1 MVVDRHEDYW
11 TRNEKRERE
20 TGTSVVAGGVFVV
33 IIALIAIAFA
43 IFGPIGGQYE
53 TASPPPAAADGTQAT
68 R

>member
-33 IIALIAIAFA
+33 IIALIATAFA
-43 IFGPIGGQYE
+43 IFGPIGGQHE
-53 TASPPPAAADGTQAT
+53 AASPPPAAADGTQAT